1 MTVAVI
7 DYGAGN
13 LRSAEKAFQ
22 YAIAASGSRETVA
35 ITADPDVV
43 ARADR
48 VVLPGDGAFADC
60 KRNLAAVDGMLGAI
74 NTAIH
79 DRGVPFFGICV
90 GMQLLATRG
99 IEHAVTEGL
108 DLIKGEVVPVR
119 PNDATLKVPHMGWNT
134 LSANVPHP
142 LLDGIRIGPEGWH
155 AFFLHGYHLVPK
167 DETDVVAA
175 ADYGGPVTAIVAR
188 GNVAG
193 TQFHPEKSQ
202 KLGLKLIANF
212 LAWRP

>member
-1 MTVAVI
+1 VTVAII

-13 LRSAEKAFQ
+13 LRSAEKAFEH
-22 YAIAASGSRETVA
+22 AGSSARGETVR
-35 ITADPDVV
+35 ITADPAVV

-60 KRNLAAVDGMLGAI
+60 KRNLAAIDGMLEAI
-74 NTAIH
+74 DEAIEE
-79 DRGVPFFGICV
+79 RAVPFLGICV

-99 IEHAVTEGL
+99 IEHAITDGL
-108 DLIKGEVVPVR
+108 DRIAGEVVPVV
-119 PNDATLKVPHMGWNT
+119 PNDPSLKVPHMGWNT
-134 LSANVPHP
+134 LSANAPHR
-142 LLDGIRIGPEGWH
+142 LLDGIRLGPEGWH
-155 AFFLHGYHLVPK
+155 AFFLHGFHLVPE
-167 DETDVVAA
+167 DATDVVAA

-202 KLGLKLIANF
+202 KLGLRLIENF

>member
-1 MTVAVI
+1 VSVALI

-22 YAIAASGSRETVA
+22 YAIAAAGLSESVT

-60 KRNLAAVDGMLGAI
+60 RRGLDAVDGMIEAI
-74 NTAIH
+74 NETI
-79 DRGVPFFGICV
+79 DRRARPFFGICV

-99 IEHAVTEGL
+99 LEYETTAGLDRIPGEVRAVTP
-108 DLIKGEVVPVR
+108 DDPR
-119 PNDATLKVPHMGWNT
+119 LKVPHMGWNT
-134 LSANVPHP
+134 LRLVNDHP
-142 LLDGIRIGPEGWH
+142 LFDGIALGDGGWH
-155 AFFLHGYHLVPK
+155 AYFLHGFHLVT
-167 DETDVVAA
+167 DEARDVAA
-175 ADYGGPVTAIVAR
+175 VADYGGPVTAVVAR
-188 GNVAG
+188 GTIAG

-202 KLGLKLIANF
+202 KLGLTLLGNF
-212 LAWRP
+212 LQWRP